1 MPDTK
6 TSSKRREPKETT
18 RHVEAILKAVDVLE
32 CFAARSPLSL
42 KELSD
47 MTGLHKSRIMRI
59 CGTLE
64 NRGLLMRSEDDGRY
78 GLGPNILM
86 LGRAYE
92 RDNSLVTLSRSV
104 LRNMVQATG
113 ESASIYVID
122 GLERICLV
130 REEGTQT
137 IRHHV
142 TEGERFALYVGAS
155 GKLLLAYADESI
167 RTKVLKDRPK
177 EKLTPITIVDSERLD
192 RELKRIR
199 QVGHAYSS
207 GERTQ
212 YAAAVAVPIFGP
224 DNKVCAAMSMAGL
237 QIRYTA
243 ARRRQYLK
251 MLLEGADRLSR
262 ALGYSK

>member
-1 MPDTK
+1 MPGEKDADI
-6 TSSKRREPKETT
+6 RRESKEST
-18 RHVEAILKAVDVLE
+18 RHVEAILKAVDILE
-32 CFAARSPLSL
+32 CFVSRSPLSL

-64 NRGLLMRSEDDGRY
+64 NRGLLMRGDDDGRY

-86 LGRAYE
+86 LGRSYE

-104 LRNMVQATG
+104 LRKIVQATG

-122 GLERICLV
+122 GLERVCLV

-137 IRHHV
+137 LRHHV
-142 TEGERFALYVGAS
+142 TEGERFALHVGAS

-167 RTKVLKDRPK
+167 RDKVLKVRNK
-177 EKLTPITIVDSERLD
+177 EKLTSETIVDSKQLD

-199 QVGHAYSS
+199 QAGYAISS
-207 GERTQ
+207 GERTE

-224 DNKVCAAMSMAGL
+224 DNRVCAAMSMAGL
-237 QIRYTA
+237 QIRYTQ

-251 MLLEGADRLSR
+251 ILLEGAGRLSR
-262 ALGYSK
+262 ALGHSE